1 MVGPVD
7 GGRRSLTPMTDA
19 GTVAA
24 LYRFPVKS
32 MLGEQL
38 DAAAFTERGV
48 EGDRAWAVLDRS
60 DGRIANGK
68 HPRKWGRLLECAASY
83 VDGPGSPVAVT
94 FPDGTSIRSDGAIDA
109 ALTTY
114 LGRDVTLVDRAGE
127 GQLYEGLWPKM
138 EGYPLE
144 LLESMSGGREE
155 DGQILTDMPLSFLSP
170 PGTLFDV
177 TTLHVLTTS
186 TLSTLS
192 SLAPE
197 ADFDVRR
204 YRPNVVLEGGEG
216 GFVEN
221 DWVGSTLTFGAA
233 GATARVDMPT
243 MRCVMT
249 TVPRDGMAQD
259 RAQLQTI
266 AKHNRLE
273 IPGMGTWACAGI
285 YATIVGTGTVAVGD
299 RVTR

>member
-1 MVGPVD
+1 
-7 GGRRSLTPMTDA
+7 MTEL

-24 LYRFPVKS
+24 LFRFPVKS

-38 DAAAFTERGV
+38 ESATFTDRGI

-83 VDGPGSPVAVT
+83 VDGPGSPVAIA
-94 FPDGTSIRSDGAIDA
+94 FPDGTTIRSDGAIDA
-109 ALTTY
+109 ALTSY
-114 LGRDVTLVDRAGE
+114 LGRDVTLVDRVEE
-127 GQLYEGLWPKM
+127 GQLYEGLWLRM
-138 EGYPLE
+138 EGYPLD

-170 PGTLFDV
+170 AGTMFDA
-177 TTLHVLTTS
+177 TTLHLLTTS
-186 TLSTLS
+186 TLATLAA
-192 SLAPE
+192 LEPD

-204 YRPNVVLEGGEG
+204 YRPNVVVDTPGE

-221 DWVGSTLTFGAA
+221 GWVGSTLVLGSAS
-233 GATARVDMPT
+233 ARVDMPT
-243 MRCVMT
+243 MRCLMT
-249 TVPRDGMAQD
+249 TLPRDGMVQD
-259 RAQLQTI
+259 RTQLKTI
-266 AKHNRLE
+266 ARHNRVE

-285 YATIVGTGTVAVGD
+285 YASVVGEGPVAVGD
-299 RVTR
+299 PVAG

>member
-1 MVGPVD
+1 MAE
-7 GGRRSLTPMTDA
+7 L

-38 DAAAFTERGV
+38 DEATFTDRGI
-48 EGDRAWAVLDRS
+48 EGDRSWAVLDRS

-68 HPRKWGRLLECAASY
+68 HPRKWGRLLECAAAY
-83 VDGPGSPVAVT
+83 VDGPGSPVAIT
-94 FPDGTSIRSDGAIDA
+94 FPDGTTIRSDGAIDA
-109 ALTTY
+109 ALATY
-114 LGRDVTLVDRAGE
+114 LGRDVTLVDRAEE
-127 GQLYEGLWPKM
+127 GQLYEGLWLRM

-170 PGTLFDV
+170 PGTLFDA
-177 TTLHVLTTS
+177 TTLHLLTTS
-186 TLSTLS
+186 TLATLA
-192 SLAPE
+192 SLEPD

-204 YRPNVVLEGGEG
+204 YRPNVVVETAED

-221 DWVGSTLTFGAA
+221 DWVGSTLSVGGAS
-233 GATARVDMPT
+233 ARVDMPT
-243 MRCVMT
+243 MRCLMT
-249 TVPRDGMAQD
+249 TVARDGMAQD
-259 RAQLQTI
+259 RAQLKAI
-266 AKHNRLE
+266 ARHNRVE

-285 YATIVGTGTVAVGD
+285 YASVVGEGRVRVGD
-299 RVTR
+299 PVSR

>member
-1 MVGPVD
+1 MAE
-7 GGRRSLTPMTDA
+7 L

-24 LYRFPVKS
+24 LYRYPVKS
-32 MLGEQL
+32 MLGERL
-38 DAAAFTERGV
+38 DSAPFTERGV
-48 EGDRAWAVLDRS
+48 AGDRAWAVLDRS

-94 FPDGTSIRSDGAIDA
+94 FPDGTTIRSDGAIDA

-114 LGRDVTLVDRAGE
+114 LGRDVTLVDRAEE
-127 GQLYEGLWPKM
+127 GQLYEGLWFRM
-138 EGYPLE
+138 EGYPLD

-155 DGQILTDMPLSFLSP
+155 DGMVLTDMPLSFLSP
-170 PGTLFDV
+170 PGTLFDA

-186 TLSTLS
+186 TLRRLAE
-192 SLAPE
+192 LAPD

-204 YRPNVVLEGGEG
+204 YRPNVLVDDAGD

-221 DWVGSTLTFGAA
+221 DWVGATLTLG

-243 MRCVMT
+243 MRCTMT
-249 TVPRDGMAQD
+249 TVARDGMAQD
-259 RAQLQTI
+259 RTQLQAI
-266 AKHNRLE
+266 ARHNRLE
-273 IPGMGTWACAGI
+273 IAGMGTWACAGV
-285 YATIVGTGTVAVGD
+285 YATITGEGPVALGD
-299 RVTR
+299 AVSA